1 MSHSLPFMSLKA
13 MSQTKVAFNC
23 VAFFFFFEEAFFSAL
38 LMTVRKKRLL
48 CIFLSSLDCCLY
60 SFSVHYFIIAFF
72 LDDDAFDHEFNVLL
86 NLLMLFNDL
95 RYRSE
100 YLFATFKAKFP
111 F

>member
-1 MSHSLPFMSLKA
+1 MYFS
-13 MSQTKVAFNC
+13 
-23 VAFFFFFEEAFFSAL
+23 FFP
-38 LMTVRKKRLL
+38 RLL
-48 CIFLSSLDCCLY
+48 FIQLFS